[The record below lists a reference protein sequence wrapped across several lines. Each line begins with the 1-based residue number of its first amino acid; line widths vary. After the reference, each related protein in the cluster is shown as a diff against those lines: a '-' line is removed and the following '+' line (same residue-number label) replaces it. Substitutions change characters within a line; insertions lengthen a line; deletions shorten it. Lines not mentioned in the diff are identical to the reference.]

1 MKMNKLAALIAVA
14 VLVTGCENATDSARD
29 GQDVAVSASEL
40 STTEQKLS
48 YIFGQNIGGQFK
60 AEGMNV
66 DVKAFAAGVQD
77 AISEVEPKLDHD
89 EVIAVLESFQQEQ
102 MAEREAQFRA
112 QSEANKAEGDAFLA
126 ENAKK
131 ENVVTLESGLQYLI
145 IEEGDG
151 PSPGADDTVEVH
163 YRGTLIDGTEFDSSH
178 RRGMPAT
185 FGVNQVI
192 PGWTEAL
199 QLMKEGAKW
208 QLFIPPEL
216 AYGPGGTGGPIGPN
230 QTLIFE
236 VELLKASVEE

>member
-14 VLVTGCENATDSARD
+14 VLVTGCEKAPDT
-29 GQDVAVSASEL
+29 AVNGAASELSSGKL

-60 AEGMNV
+60 AEGMDV
-66 DVKAFAAGVQD
+66 DVAAFSAGVQD
-77 AISEVEPKLDHD
+77 AISEAEPKLDHD

-102 MAEREAQFRA
+102 MAEREAQYNA
-112 QSEANKAEGDAFLA
+112 QAESNKAEGDAFLA
-126 ENAKK
+126 ENAQK
-131 ENVVTLESGLQYLI
+131 EGVVTLDSGLQYLV

-151 PSPGADDTVEVH
+151 PSPSAEDTVEVH
-163 YRGTLIDGTEFDSSH
+163 YTGTLIDGTEFDSSH
-178 RRGMPAT
+178 RRRVPAS